1 MDTKN
6 LFREILDKLDEGREA
21 LEKAYKRRDMY
32 HNLFLEGYD
41 SGRREAILECI
52 KAVEVV
58 IGDRIHDLA
67 TCDKNDDCSTLVYGA
82 DLVGDDVLTALRAIL
97 SKESSFDINEQK
109 NGSE

>member
-6 LFREILDKLDEGREA
+6 LFREILDKVDEGREA

-41 SGRREAILECI
+41 SGRLQAILECI
-52 KAVEVV
+52 EAVEVV

-67 TCDKNDDCSTLVYGA
+67 TCNKNDDKCNCVFCKSLHTILKAQLASHKQQVYIIN
-82 DLVGDDVLTALRAIL
+82 LTVTV
-97 SKESSFDINEQK
+97 
-109 NGSE
+109 